1 MAQILISGVIQP
13 GCAVKV
19 PAWVLLSDTHCPTA
33 ADLKDS
39 FFVGDA
45 AGREGDAVGD
55 SDLQFARTIGLP
67 FKTPDEV
74 FG

>member
-1 MAQILISGVIQP
+1 MVDSRATQVGYAANTPVWLLISH
-13 GCAVKV
+13 A
-19 PAWVLLSDTHCPTA
+19 HCPTA

>member
-1 MAQILISGVIQP
+1 MFQHDCWSLTTIS
-13 GCAVKV
+13 
-19 PAWVLLSDTHCPTA
+19 TA

-55 SDLQFARTIGLP
+55 SDLQFAKAIGLP